1 MSNRHGQTFGI
12 RVTIRL
18 VISWNEVQIEQ
29 EIGGW
34 TAELYWV
41 ADDIQGGPTRVV
53 IRPTDEKQVPIGG
66 VSSTI
71 LRQINFRACATKARA
86 KVAAEDLAFEQESE
100 DEKPPQVA
108 MPLLGAMLDTSGVT
122 DVYLVLLAT
131 EYLARVARG
140 DEKPVDRIA
149 EELGRS
155 LGTVKN
161 HLWRARGDGFLK
173 GGSAG
178 RKGGY
183 VPPDAAQIALDWLE
197 QVDEAETIEVETPEL
212 LAVVEE
218 TPAKPKRRRPRKAIT
233 PRTET

>member
-1 MSNRHGQTFGI
+1 MI
-12 RVTIRL
+12 E
-18 VISWNEVQIEQ
+18 WNEVRIEQ

-34 TAELYWV
+34 TVDMYWV
-41 ADDIQGGPTRVV
+41 AEDIQGGPTKVL
-53 IRPTDEKQVPIGG
+53 IRPTDGEQAPVGG

-71 LRQINFRACATKARA
+71 LRQIDFRTGAMRARE
-86 KVAAEDLAFEQESE
+86 KVAADDLAYEQEAE

-108 MPLLGAMLDTSGVT
+108 MPLLRSMLDTSGVT

-131 EYLARVARG
+131 EYLARVTRG
-140 DEKPVDRIA
+140 EGKPVDHIA

-161 HLWRARGDGFLK
+161 HLWRARKDGFLE

-183 VPPDAAQIALDWLE
+183 VPPEAAQIALDYLDS
-197 QVDEAETIEVETPEL
+197 VMAALADSAESES
-212 LAVVEE
+212 
-218 TPAKPKRRRPRKAIT
+218 
-233 PRTET
+233 